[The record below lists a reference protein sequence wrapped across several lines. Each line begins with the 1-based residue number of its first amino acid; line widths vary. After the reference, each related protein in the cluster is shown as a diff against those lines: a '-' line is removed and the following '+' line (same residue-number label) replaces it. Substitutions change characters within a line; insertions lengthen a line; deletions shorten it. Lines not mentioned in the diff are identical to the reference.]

1 MQPWMRWLVL
11 GGSVVMIA
19 VLFVALRPDDAATPT
34 STASPTPTATATPTD
49 TPSASPTPSPSP
61 SPNAGLIEVTV
72 RGDRVQGPDR
82 AAIRQGEQVILVV
95 HADVSDHVHV
105 HGYDLMADVGP
116 GRPARIRFRANVPGV
131 FEVEL
136 EDAGRPLL
144 ELEIAP

>member
-19 VLFVALRPDDAATPT
+19 VLFVASRPDDAATPT

>member
-1 MQPWMRWLVL
+1 MQPWVRWLVL
-11 GGSVVMIA
+11 GGSVVVIA
-19 VLFVALRPDDAATPT
+19 ALFVALRPDDGATPTPAPSPTPT
-34 STASPTPTATATPTD
+34 STGTPTESPSGSPSPTTSPTP
-49 TPSASPTPSPSP
+49 
-61 SPNAGLIEVTV
+61 NAAVIELTV

-82 AAIRQGEQVILVV
+82 AAIRLGEQVILVV

-105 HGYDLMADVGP
+105 HGYDLMEDVGP
-116 GRPARIRFRANVPGV
+116 RKPARIRFRANVPGV

>member
-11 GGSVVMIA
+11 GGSVVVIA

-34 STASPTPTATATPTD
+34 PTASPTPSAATPTD

-61 SPNAGLIEVTV
+61 TPNAALIEVTV

-116 GRPARIRFRANVPGV
+116 ERPARIRFRANVPGV

>member
-11 GGSVVMIA
+11 GGSVVVIA

-34 STASPTPTATATPTD
+34 PTASPTPSAATPTD

-61 SPNAGLIEVTV
+61 TPNAALIEVTV

-105 HGYDLMADVGP
+105 HGYDLMADVEP

>member
-1 MQPWMRWLVL
+1 MQPWVRWVVL
-11 GGSVVMIA
+11 GGSVVVIA

-34 STASPTPTATATPTD
+34 PTAPPTTTSTATPTD
-49 TPSASPTPSPSP
+49 IPSGSPTPSPSP
-61 SPNAGLIEVTV
+61 TPTAALIEVTV

-82 AAIRQGEQVILVV
+82 AAIRQGEQVILVI

-105 HGYDLMADVGP
+105 HGYDLMADIEP

>member
-1 MQPWMRWLVL
+1 MQPWMRWLLL
-11 GGSVVMIA
+11 GGSVVVIA

-34 STASPTPTATATPTD
+34 PTASPTPSAATPTD

-61 SPNAGLIEVTV
+61 TPNAALIEVTV

-105 HGYDLMADVGP
+105 HGYDLMADVEP

>member
-1 MQPWMRWLVL
+1 MQPWMRWLLL
-11 GGSVVMIA
+11 GGSVVVIA

-34 STASPTPTATATPTD
+34 PTASPTPSAATPTD

-61 SPNAGLIEVTV
+61 TPNAALIEVTV